1 MQEDEPV
8 AIMYLP
14 TGHTVHEDD
23 EVAEAKRPALH
34 EVHALAPAAEYFPK
48 AQASVQASARAEPL
62 LYLPAAQAV
71 HEVFPVAVWY

>member
-1 MQEDEPV
+1 MQYDEPV
-8 AIMYLP
+8 ATTYLP

-34 EVHALAPAAEYFPK
+34 EAHALAPAAEYFPK
-48 AQASVQASARAEPL
+48 AQASVQANARAEPL

-71 HEVFPVAVWY
+71 HDDCAVEAW